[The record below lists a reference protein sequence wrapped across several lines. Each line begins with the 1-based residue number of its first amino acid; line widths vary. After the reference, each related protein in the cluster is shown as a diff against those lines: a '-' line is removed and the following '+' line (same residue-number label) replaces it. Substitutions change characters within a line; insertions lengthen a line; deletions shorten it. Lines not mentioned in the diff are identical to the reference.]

1 MAQKMK
7 TRRIQET
14 VAPDR
19 VTLTHSPDASIAFRI
34 HVLSNLISR
43 PFHTIY
49 GKQEDVNQ
57 SEWRMLQVLDT
68 HPGIPF
74 NEICYRTGMHK
85 MQVSRA
91 VQRGI
96 RLGRVTM
103 TGDVADAR
111 RKLVEL
117 TSEGRA
123 LCQRMYPRTTERE
136 ESLVN
141 ALSPAQRK
149 ALNDLLDRMI
159 AHMQTLSE

>member
-1 MAQKMK
+1 MT
-7 TRRIQET
+7 TRRKQET

-19 VTLTHSPDASIAFRI
+19 PTLTHSPDASFAFRI

-43 PFHTIY
+43 PFHAIY

-74 NEICYRTGMHK
+74 SEICHRTGMHK

-96 RLGRVTM
+96 RLGRVSM
-103 TGDVADAR
+103 TDDAGDAR

-117 TSEGRA
+117 TSKGRA

-141 ALSPAQRK
+141 ALSPAQRQ
-149 ALNDLLDRMI
+149 ALDDLLDRMI
-159 AHMQTLSE
+159 VHMQTLSE